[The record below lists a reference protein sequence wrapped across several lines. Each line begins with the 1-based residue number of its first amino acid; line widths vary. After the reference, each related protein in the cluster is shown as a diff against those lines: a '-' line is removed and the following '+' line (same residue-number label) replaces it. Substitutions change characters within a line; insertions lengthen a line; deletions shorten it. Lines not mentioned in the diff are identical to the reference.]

1 MDTKHTPTPWEADG
15 TRIFTEA
22 MPLGMNGIGRF
33 LVAEI
38 HGETTEEREYTA
50 AFIVRA
56 CNSHAALVANV
67 ADSAWLLRELLSRC
81 KDQEWRGRI
90 EAQIGASDTVL
101 ALAGA
106 A

>member
-1 MDTKHTPTPWEADG
+1 MDSIKLVMGADG
-15 TRIFTEA
+15 ESLRTSDDKAFCRAFGAGNAFEATEHA
-22 MPLGMNGIGRF
+22 RAKT
-33 LVAEI
+33 AEVML
-38 HGETTEEREYTA
+38 RW
-50 AFIVRA
+50 
-56 CNSHAALVANV
+56 NSHEALVANV
-67 ADSAWLLRELLSRC
+67 ADSAWLLRELLSHC